1 MVPVEDLKK
10 QVLFEDLDRE
20 SLEKVSRCLQLI
32 NFKKGETL
40 FDEGD
45 EAKGIYL
52 INSGGIEIT
61 KATPDG
67 WRQTLAHF
75 GPGNFCGELSIIEN
89 RRHEARGVATENAS
103 IYLLSVEEFQRIEK
117 EDLLLASKILKKL
130 VLILSKN
137 IRLMNER
144 FLNALVNY

>member
-1 MVPVEDLKK
+1 MVGIEDLKG
-10 QVLFEDLDRE
+10 QVLFEDLDEE
-20 SLEKVSRCLQLI
+20 SLEKISRRLQI
-32 NFKKGETL
+32 MNFKKGDVL
-40 FDEGD
+40 FSEGD

-52 INSGGIEIT
+52 VHSGKIEVT

-75 GPGNFCGELSIIEN
+75 GSGNFCGELSIIEN
-89 RRHEARGVATENAS
+89 RRHEARAEAKENATVF
-103 IYLLSVEEFQRIEK
+103 LLSIEEFRRIEE

-130 VLILSKN
+130 VLILSRN

-144 FLNALVNY
+144 FLRVLVNY